1 MHDPTSLRNDIKWNC
16 HPQASLT
23 QGLGEGQEIIDVTE
37 RWTMFNNSHSYF
49 NSPSEG
55 LPCTMSE
62 TTMDVSPLL
71 KCGLSFP
78 PETAIPK
85 PWFELACKM
94 SRIVSFMSFT
104 QLQTSLCDDTQNTL
118 TKFWNKFIN
127 NNKVRNCNRLKD
139 LLIKA
144 ADYN

>member
-1 MHDPTSLRNDIKWNC
+1 MSSRHIIPIYCIYSIHNATSLRNDIKWNR

-23 QGLGEGQEIIDVTE
+23 KGLGKGQEIIDVTE
-37 RWTMFNNSHSYF
+37 RWTIFNIFHSYF
-49 NSPSEG
+49 SSPSEG

-94 SRIVSFMSFT
+94 HRIMSFT
-104 QLQTSLCDDTQNTL
+104 QLQTSLCDDTQENTL
-118 TKFWNKFIN
+118 TI
-127 NNKVRNCNRLKD
+127 LKW
-139 LLIKA
+139 I
-144 ADYN
+144 Y